1 MAYEEKTDWLPDD
14 PINED
19 DVNRWEKG
27 IKDAHK
33 DLAAH
38 KNDMNNPHKTTKA
51 QIGLG
56 NVDNVQQ
63 AAKKDF
69 DQHNQDQDRH
79 VTKAEKD
86 TWSAGQLFKLTEDN
100 GLAKY
105 RSGADFNTLTDT
117 GLYYMSSVTT
127 ALNAPVNN
135 NGYLFVHNYGT
146 YAYQEYT
153 SYSSSDST
161 SSGRRKFMRNKISGS
176 DSWTSWREFE
186 SVEGSQSK
194 VDAHANKTDIHVT
207 KSDKDKWNNA
217 QLYKLTDAKGCRTK
231 IPDGTDLL
239 TLPSGLYFAAGNV
252 VTNNPVAGDA
262 SWYNYDVIET
272 GSEGRKTIIAS
283 RSYDGTFWMATI
295 HTDGLFKGWNKIETE
310 TESQKK
316 ADQALL
322 DAKSF
327 VQENYSNDK
336 LTIITGS
343 NAITDARIGGDE
355 YPKGITI
362 MDIGQGNTTGY
373 PLTYGI
379 VKNERYSDY
388 RFAQYFYGT
397 GNESGT
403 YFNSTGVWVRHW
415 WSGSGWTRWGKI
427 SGFAHANIGTTG
439 VQYLESTEHTKIK
452 FNRKIKDS
460 HNAFDINNNRFI
472 APNDGMYIVGT
483 GLYMINYPSYINFLV
498 KVYLNGTHYKNLD
511 HLRGYFNNSSTE
523 MYVSLNGNAT
533 VPMNKGDYLEI
544 YCYCN
549 YGGDMSLK
557 RGVADQ
563 KGMFNFFDIQEIGGL
578 NYPRID

>member
-27 IKDAHK
+27 INDAHT

-69 DQHNQDQDRH
+69 DQHNQDLDRH

-86 TWSAGQLFKLTEDN
+86 TWNAGQLFKLTEDN

-105 RSGADFNTLTDT
+105 RSGADFNTVTDT

-217 QLYKLTDAKGCRTK
+217 QLNKISNDDGQPLFNVTTDLHAELLNYPSLTYFSYEKTAANTPPAGGRGFWTCSVGKSYGHVLAMTNDNRTFRKSLENNVWSDWVELDNTEAVQKLVDAHANKKDIHVTQADKNMWNGAQLSKITNDNGGYLLTIGDDDNFLEKIVKNGRAFGTFYSTGKAADSPSSASTRGMFHFTSLDSEGKGTFGYVIAVDYKNNMFTNYLDLNLGWQGWRRLITELDTENVPWINVPYKNGAKSGDRPLQYRKVGNTLHLNGHVLTDREVVFGSVPSSCAPAKG
-231 IPDGTDLL
+231 
-239 TLPSGLYFAAGNV
+239 V
-252 VTNNPVAGDA
+252 VTMVAA
-262 SWYNYDVIET
+262 S
-272 GSEGRKTIIAS
+272 G
-283 RSYDGTFWMATI
+283 
-295 HTDGLFKGWNKIETE
+295 
-310 TESQKK
+310 
-316 ADQALL
+316 
-322 DAKSF
+322 
-327 VQENYSNDK
+327 
-336 LTIITGS
+336 
-343 NAITDARIGGDE
+343 
-355 YPKGITI
+355 
-362 MDIGQGNTTGY
+362 TTGY
-373 PLTYGI
+373 SKFIIYSNGDMKLTGI
-379 VKNERYSDY
+379 M
-388 RFAQYFYGT
+388 
-397 GNESGT
+397 
-403 YFNSTGVWVRHW
+403 
-415 WSGSGWTRWGKI
+415 
-427 SGFAHANIGTTG
+427 ANI
-439 VQYLESTEHTKIK
+439 ES
-452 FNRKIKDS
+452 NV
-460 HNAFDINNNRFI
+460 N
-472 APNDGMYIVGT
+472 GYYID
-483 GLYMINYPSYINFLV
+483 LV
-498 KVYLNGTHYKNLD
+498 LALT
-511 HLRGYFNNSSTE
+511 
-523 MYVSLNGNAT
+523 
-533 VPMNKGDYLEI
+533 
-544 YCYCN
+544 
-549 YGGDMSLK
+549 
-557 RGVADQ
+557 
-563 KGMFNFFDIQEIGGL
+563 
-578 NYPRID
+578 

>member
-27 IKDAHK
+27 IKDAHT

-69 DQHNQDQDRH
+69 DQHHQDQDRH
-79 VTKAEKD
+79 VTKEERQKWND
-86 TWSAGQLFKLTEDN
+86 GQLFKITADN
-100 GLAKY
+100 GTQKINLT
-105 RSGADFNTLTDT
+105 SGSFYDSLKDV
-117 GLYYMSSVTT
+117 GSVTFYGT
-127 ALNAPVNN
+127 NAVTDNPSDTSLRGMQLVGQPGIG
-135 NGYLFVHNYGT
+135 NGYAVDVKGNAWWFYYNSNQTAINWYPI
-146 YAYQEYT
+146 E
-153 SYSSSDST
+153 ST
-161 SSGRRKFMRNKISGS
+161 T
-176 DSWTSWREFE
+176 D
-186 SVEGSQSK
+186 VQSK
-194 VDAHANKTDIHVT
+194 IDAHANKTDIHVT

-217 QLYKLTDAKGCRTK
+217 QLYKLTDAQGFRTK

-239 TLPSGLYFAAGNV
+239 TLPTGLYFAVGNV

-272 GSEGRKTIIAS
+272 GNGGRKTILAS
-283 RSYDGTFWMATI
+283 KSYDGTFWMATI

-316 ADQALL
+316 ADKALFE
-322 DAKSF
+322 AKSF
-327 VQENYSNDK
+327 VQENYSNDR

-343 NAITDARIGGDE
+343 NAITDARTGGDE
-355 YPKGITI
+355 YPKGITM

-373 PLTYGI
+373 PLTYGV

-403 YFNSTGVWVRHW
+403 YFNSTGVWLRHW
-415 WSGSGWTRWGKI
+415 WSGSGWTRWSKI

-439 VQYLESTEHTKIK
+439 VQYLDSTEHTKIK

-472 APNDGMYIVGT
+472 APNDGMYMVGT

-523 MYVSLNGNAT
+523 MNVSLNGNAT

-578 NYPRID
+578 NYPRVD

>member
-27 IKDAHK
+27 INDAHT

-69 DQHNQDQDRH
+69 DQHNQDLDRH

-86 TWSAGQLFKLTEDN
+86 TWNAGQLFKLTEDN

-105 RSGADFNTLTDT
+105 RSGADFNTVTDT

-217 QLYKLTDAKGCRTK
+217 QLNKISNDDGQPLFNVTTDLHAELLNYPSLTYFSYEKTAANTPPAGGRGFWTCSVGKSYGHVLAMTNDNRTFRKSLANNVWSDWVELDNTEAVQKLVDAHANKKDIHVTQADKNMWNGAQLSKITNDNGGYLLTIGDDDNFLEKIVKNGRAFGTFYSTGKAANSPSNASTRGMFHFTSLDSEGKGTFGYVIAVDYKNNMFTNYLDLNLGWQGWRRLVTELDTENVPWINVPYKNGAKSGDRPLQYRKVGNTLHLNGHVLTDREVVFGSVPSSCAPAKG
-231 IPDGTDLL
+231 
-239 TLPSGLYFAAGNV
+239 V
-252 VTNNPVAGDA
+252 VTMVAA
-262 SWYNYDVIET
+262 S
-272 GSEGRKTIIAS
+272 G
-283 RSYDGTFWMATI
+283 
-295 HTDGLFKGWNKIETE
+295 
-310 TESQKK
+310 
-316 ADQALL
+316 
-322 DAKSF
+322 
-327 VQENYSNDK
+327 
-336 LTIITGS
+336 
-343 NAITDARIGGDE
+343 
-355 YPKGITI
+355 
-362 MDIGQGNTTGY
+362 TTGY
-373 PLTYGI
+373 SKFIIYSNGDMKLTGI
-379 VKNERYSDY
+379 M
-388 RFAQYFYGT
+388 
-397 GNESGT
+397 
-403 YFNSTGVWVRHW
+403 
-415 WSGSGWTRWGKI
+415 
-427 SGFAHANIGTTG
+427 ANI
-439 VQYLESTEHTKIK
+439 E
-452 FNRKIKDS
+452 
-460 HNAFDINNNRFI
+460 NNVN
-472 APNDGMYIVGT
+472 GYYID
-483 GLYMINYPSYINFLV
+483 LV
-498 KVYLNGTHYKNLD
+498 LALT
-511 HLRGYFNNSSTE
+511 
-523 MYVSLNGNAT
+523 
-533 VPMNKGDYLEI
+533 
-544 YCYCN
+544 
-549 YGGDMSLK
+549 
-557 RGVADQ
+557 
-563 KGMFNFFDIQEIGGL
+563 
-578 NYPRID
+578 

>member
-27 IKDAHK
+27 IKDAHT

-69 DQHNQDQDRH
+69 DQHNQDLDRH

-86 TWSAGQLFKLTEDN
+86 TWNAGQLFKLTEDN

-105 RSGADFNTLTDT
+105 RSGTDFNTVTDT

-217 QLYKLTDAKGCRTK
+217 QLNKISNDDGQPLFNVTTDLHAELLNYPSLTYFSYEKTAANTPPAGGRGFWTCSVGKSYGHVLAMTNDNRTFRKSLANNVWSDWVELDNTEAVQKLVDAHANKKDIHVTQADKNMWNGAQLLKITNDNGGYLLTIGDDDNFLEKIVKNGRAFGTFYSTGKAADSPSSASTRGMFHFTSLDSEGKGTFGYVIAVDYKNNMFTNYLDLNLGWQGWRRLITELDTENVPWINVPYKNGAKSGDRPLQYRKVGNTLHLNGHVLTDREVVFGSVPSSCAPAKG
-231 IPDGTDLL
+231 
-239 TLPSGLYFAAGNV
+239 V
-252 VTNNPVAGDA
+252 VTMVAA
-262 SWYNYDVIET
+262 S
-272 GSEGRKTIIAS
+272 G
-283 RSYDGTFWMATI
+283 
-295 HTDGLFKGWNKIETE
+295 
-310 TESQKK
+310 
-316 ADQALL
+316 
-322 DAKSF
+322 
-327 VQENYSNDK
+327 
-336 LTIITGS
+336 
-343 NAITDARIGGDE
+343 
-355 YPKGITI
+355 
-362 MDIGQGNTTGY
+362 TTGY
-373 PLTYGI
+373 SKFIIYSNGDMKLTGI
-379 VKNERYSDY
+379 M
-388 RFAQYFYGT
+388 
-397 GNESGT
+397 
-403 YFNSTGVWVRHW
+403 
-415 WSGSGWTRWGKI
+415 
-427 SGFAHANIGTTG
+427 ANI
-439 VQYLESTEHTKIK
+439 ES
-452 FNRKIKDS
+452 NV
-460 HNAFDINNNRFI
+460 N
-472 APNDGMYIVGT
+472 GYYID
-483 GLYMINYPSYINFLV
+483 LV
-498 KVYLNGTHYKNLD
+498 LALT
-511 HLRGYFNNSSTE
+511 
-523 MYVSLNGNAT
+523 
-533 VPMNKGDYLEI
+533 
-544 YCYCN
+544 
-549 YGGDMSLK
+549 
-557 RGVADQ
+557 
-563 KGMFNFFDIQEIGGL
+563 
-578 NYPRID
+578 

>member
-27 IKDAHK
+27 INDAHT

-69 DQHNQDQDRH
+69 DQHNQDLDRH

-86 TWSAGQLFKLTEDN
+86 TWNAGQLFKLTEDN

-105 RSGADFNTLTDT
+105 RSGADFNTVTDT

-217 QLYKLTDAKGCRTK
+217 QLNKISNDDGQPLFNVTTDLHAELLNYPSLTYFSYEKTAANTPPAGGRGFWTCSVGKSYGHVLAMTNDNRTFRKSLANNVWSDWVELDNTEAVQKLVDAHANKKDIHVTQADKNMWNGAQLSKITNDNGGYLLTIGDDDNFLEKIVKNGRAFGTFYSTGKAADSPSSASTRGMFHFTSLDSEGKGTFGYVIAVDYKNNMFTNYLDLNLGWQGWRRLITELDTENVPWINVPYKNGAKSGDRPLQYRKVGNTLHLNGHVLTDREVVFGSVPSSCAPAKG
-231 IPDGTDLL
+231 
-239 TLPSGLYFAAGNV
+239 V
-252 VTNNPVAGDA
+252 VTMVAA
-262 SWYNYDVIET
+262 S
-272 GSEGRKTIIAS
+272 G
-283 RSYDGTFWMATI
+283 
-295 HTDGLFKGWNKIETE
+295 
-310 TESQKK
+310 
-316 ADQALL
+316 
-322 DAKSF
+322 
-327 VQENYSNDK
+327 
-336 LTIITGS
+336 
-343 NAITDARIGGDE
+343 
-355 YPKGITI
+355 
-362 MDIGQGNTTGY
+362 TTGY
-373 PLTYGI
+373 SKFIIYSNGDMKLTGI
-379 VKNERYSDY
+379 M
-388 RFAQYFYGT
+388 
-397 GNESGT
+397 
-403 YFNSTGVWVRHW
+403 
-415 WSGSGWTRWGKI
+415 
-427 SGFAHANIGTTG
+427 ANI
-439 VQYLESTEHTKIK
+439 ES
-452 FNRKIKDS
+452 NV
-460 HNAFDINNNRFI
+460 N
-472 APNDGMYIVGT
+472 GYYID
-483 GLYMINYPSYINFLV
+483 LV
-498 KVYLNGTHYKNLD
+498 LALT
-511 HLRGYFNNSSTE
+511 
-523 MYVSLNGNAT
+523 
-533 VPMNKGDYLEI
+533 
-544 YCYCN
+544 
-549 YGGDMSLK
+549 
-557 RGVADQ
+557 
-563 KGMFNFFDIQEIGGL
+563 
-578 NYPRID
+578 

>member
-27 IKDAHK
+27 INGAHT

-69 DQHNQDQDRH
+69 DQHNQDLDRH

-86 TWSAGQLFKLTEDN
+86 TWNAGQLFKLTEDN

-105 RSGADFNTLTDT
+105 RSGTDFNTVTDT

-217 QLYKLTDAKGCRTK
+217 QLNKISNDDGQPLFNVTTDLHAELLNYPSLTYFSYEKTAANTPPVGGRGFWTCSVGKSYGHVLAMTNDNRTFRKSLANNVWSDWVELDNTEAVQKLVDAHANKKDIHVTQADKNIWNGAQLSKITNDNGGYLLTIGDDDNFLEKIVKNGRAFGTFYSTGKAADSPSSASTRGMFHFTSLDSEGKGTFGYVIAVDYKNNMFTNYLDLNLGWQGWRRLVTELDTENVPWINVPYKNGAKSGDRPLQYRKVGNTLHLNGHVLTDREVVFGSVPSSCAPAKG
-231 IPDGTDLL
+231 
-239 TLPSGLYFAAGNV
+239 V
-252 VTNNPVAGDA
+252 VTMVAA
-262 SWYNYDVIET
+262 S
-272 GSEGRKTIIAS
+272 G
-283 RSYDGTFWMATI
+283 
-295 HTDGLFKGWNKIETE
+295 
-310 TESQKK
+310 
-316 ADQALL
+316 
-322 DAKSF
+322 
-327 VQENYSNDK
+327 
-336 LTIITGS
+336 
-343 NAITDARIGGDE
+343 
-355 YPKGITI
+355 
-362 MDIGQGNTTGY
+362 TTGY
-373 PLTYGI
+373 SKFIIYSNGDMKLTGI
-379 VKNERYSDY
+379 M
-388 RFAQYFYGT
+388 
-397 GNESGT
+397 
-403 YFNSTGVWVRHW
+403 
-415 WSGSGWTRWGKI
+415 
-427 SGFAHANIGTTG
+427 ANI
-439 VQYLESTEHTKIK
+439 ES
-452 FNRKIKDS
+452 NV
-460 HNAFDINNNRFI
+460 N
-472 APNDGMYIVGT
+472 GYYID
-483 GLYMINYPSYINFLV
+483 LV
-498 KVYLNGTHYKNLD
+498 LALT
-511 HLRGYFNNSSTE
+511 
-523 MYVSLNGNAT
+523 
-533 VPMNKGDYLEI
+533 
-544 YCYCN
+544 
-549 YGGDMSLK
+549 
-557 RGVADQ
+557 
-563 KGMFNFFDIQEIGGL
+563 
-578 NYPRID
+578 

>member
-27 IKDAHK
+27 INDAHT

-69 DQHNQDQDRH
+69 DRHNQDLDRH

-86 TWSAGQLFKLTEDN
+86 TWNAGQLFKLTEDN

-105 RSGADFNTLTDT
+105 RSGADFNTVTDT

-217 QLYKLTDAKGCRTK
+217 QLNKISNDDGQPLFNVTTDLHAELLNYPSLTYFSYEKTAANTPPAGGRGFWTCSVGKSYGHVLAMTNDNRTFRKSLANNVWSDWVELDNTEAVQKLVDAHANKKDIHVTQADKNIWNGAQLSKITNDNGGYLLTIGDDDNFLEKIVKNGRAFGTFYSTGKAADSPSSASTRGMFHFTSLDSEGKGTFGYVIAVDYKNNMFTNYLDLNLGWQGWRRLVTELDTENVPWINVPYKNGAKSGDRPLQYRKVGNTLHLNGHVLTDREVVFGSVPSSCAPAKG
-231 IPDGTDLL
+231 
-239 TLPSGLYFAAGNV
+239 V
-252 VTNNPVAGDA
+252 VTMVAA
-262 SWYNYDVIET
+262 S
-272 GSEGRKTIIAS
+272 G
-283 RSYDGTFWMATI
+283 
-295 HTDGLFKGWNKIETE
+295 
-310 TESQKK
+310 
-316 ADQALL
+316 
-322 DAKSF
+322 
-327 VQENYSNDK
+327 
-336 LTIITGS
+336 
-343 NAITDARIGGDE
+343 
-355 YPKGITI
+355 
-362 MDIGQGNTTGY
+362 TTGY
-373 PLTYGI
+373 SKFIIYSNGDMKLTGI
-379 VKNERYSDY
+379 M
-388 RFAQYFYGT
+388 
-397 GNESGT
+397 
-403 YFNSTGVWVRHW
+403 
-415 WSGSGWTRWGKI
+415 
-427 SGFAHANIGTTG
+427 ANI
-439 VQYLESTEHTKIK
+439 ES
-452 FNRKIKDS
+452 NV
-460 HNAFDINNNRFI
+460 N
-472 APNDGMYIVGT
+472 GYYID
-483 GLYMINYPSYINFLV
+483 LV
-498 KVYLNGTHYKNLD
+498 LALT
-511 HLRGYFNNSSTE
+511 
-523 MYVSLNGNAT
+523 
-533 VPMNKGDYLEI
+533 
-544 YCYCN
+544 
-549 YGGDMSLK
+549 
-557 RGVADQ
+557 
-563 KGMFNFFDIQEIGGL
+563 
-578 NYPRID
+578 

>member
-27 IKDAHK
+27 INDAHT

-69 DQHNQDQDRH
+69 DRHNQDLDRH

-86 TWSAGQLFKLTEDN
+86 TWNAGQLFKLTEDN

-105 RSGADFNTLTDT
+105 RSGADFNTVTDT

-217 QLYKLTDAKGCRTK
+217 QLNKISNDDGQPLFNVTTDLHAELLNYPSLTYFSYEKTAANTPPAGGRGFWTCSVGKSYGHVLAMTNDNRTFRKSLENNVWSDWVELDNTEAVQKLVDAHANKKDIHVTQADKNMWNGAQLSKITNDNGGYLLTIGDDDNFLEKIVKNGRAFGTFYSTGKAADSPSSASTRGMFHFTSLDSEGKGTFGYVIAVDYKNNMFTNYLDLNLGWQGWRRLVTELDTENVPWINVPYKNGAKSGDRPLQYRKVGNTLHLNGHVLTDREVVFGSVPSSCAPAKG
-231 IPDGTDLL
+231 
-239 TLPSGLYFAAGNV
+239 V
-252 VTNNPVAGDA
+252 VTMVAA
-262 SWYNYDVIET
+262 S
-272 GSEGRKTIIAS
+272 G
-283 RSYDGTFWMATI
+283 
-295 HTDGLFKGWNKIETE
+295 
-310 TESQKK
+310 
-316 ADQALL
+316 
-322 DAKSF
+322 
-327 VQENYSNDK
+327 
-336 LTIITGS
+336 
-343 NAITDARIGGDE
+343 
-355 YPKGITI
+355 
-362 MDIGQGNTTGY
+362 TTGY
-373 PLTYGI
+373 SKFIIYSNGDMKLTGI
-379 VKNERYSDY
+379 M
-388 RFAQYFYGT
+388 
-397 GNESGT
+397 
-403 YFNSTGVWVRHW
+403 
-415 WSGSGWTRWGKI
+415 
-427 SGFAHANIGTTG
+427 ANI
-439 VQYLESTEHTKIK
+439 ES
-452 FNRKIKDS
+452 NV
-460 HNAFDINNNRFI
+460 N
-472 APNDGMYIVGT
+472 GYYID
-483 GLYMINYPSYINFLV
+483 LV
-498 KVYLNGTHYKNLD
+498 LALT
-511 HLRGYFNNSSTE
+511 
-523 MYVSLNGNAT
+523 
-533 VPMNKGDYLEI
+533 
-544 YCYCN
+544 
-549 YGGDMSLK
+549 
-557 RGVADQ
+557 
-563 KGMFNFFDIQEIGGL
+563 
-578 NYPRID
+578 